1 MVGEG
6 VGYYAFEDE
15 DIGQKMRLAVDFV
28 IGGVRT
34 AERVACLEVDRG
46 GMKREAIILAV
57 YSPAFS

>member
-1 MVGEG
+1 MAILTLV
-6 VGYYAFEDE
+6 
-15 DIGQKMRLAVDFV
+15 IFV